1 MCEPDVTQKHGTLVE
16 YLVAV
21 DASLIAPRHVVCAD
35 VSHEV
40 GVVADV
46 VGVQRALVVEQGLA
60 PEALKVRGVM
70 IHAVVH
76 ENGLQGVLSPAASV
90 AQKQRRVN
98 LQRQRKTHIISP
110 LFWKFLDASLGKAF
124 QIKVA
129 YRIGKKEEKNL
140 SVFL

>member
-1 MCEPDVTQKHGTLVE
+1 MREPDVTQEHGALVE

-21 DASLIAPRHVVCAD
+21 DARLVARHVVCAD

-60 PEALKVRGVM
+60 PEALEVRGVM

-98 LQRQRKTHIISP
+98 LQRGKNSYHFTP
-110 LFWKFLDASLGKAF
+110 LFWKFFQMHPLGKHLF
-124 QIKVA
+124 KS
-129 YRIGKKEEKNL
+129 KLLTE
-140 SVFL
+140 